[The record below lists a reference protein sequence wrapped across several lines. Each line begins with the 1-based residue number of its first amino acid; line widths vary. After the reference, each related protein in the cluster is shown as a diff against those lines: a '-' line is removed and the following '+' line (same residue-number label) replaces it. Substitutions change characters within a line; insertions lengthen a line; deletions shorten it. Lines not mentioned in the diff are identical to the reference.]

1 MAWSDAAGQFV
12 RRINCTI
19 DGTATLVGKLLLL
32 IAAGPETSASLAD
45 KLNVSPRQVNR
56 HALQLIEA
64 GWQVERVGEWLK
76 HDYHFVLVA
85 PTIVLPAKPKRTK
98 KRTPSSKKK

>member
-1 MAWSDAAGQFV
+1 MP
-12 RRINCTI
+12 RYRNTT

-56 HALQLIEA
+56 YVLQLIEA
-64 GWQVERVGEWLK
+64 GWQIERVGEWLK
-76 HDYHFVLVA
+76 HDYHFVLMA
-85 PTIVLPAKPKRTK
+85 PTIALPAKPKRTK
-98 KRTPSSKKK
+98 KRTPSSKNK